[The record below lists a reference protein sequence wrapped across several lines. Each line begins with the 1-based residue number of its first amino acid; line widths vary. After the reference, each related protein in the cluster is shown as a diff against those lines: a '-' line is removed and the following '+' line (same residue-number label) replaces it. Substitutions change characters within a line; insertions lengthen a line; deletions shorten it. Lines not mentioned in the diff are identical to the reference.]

1 MRILK
6 DLEFNCPRKDTG
18 KYKTFFVS
26 RKKEVKRIWKYGE
39 EITKSISYKLKFI
52 DSGRFMASSSSN
64 LVDNLAE
71 EIHKIKWK
79 YENFENINSA

>member
-1 MRILK
+1 
-6 DLEFNCPRKDTG
+6 
-18 KYKTFFVS
+18 
-26 RKKEVKRIWKYGE
+26 
-39 EITKSISYKLKFI
+39 
-52 DSGRFMASSSSN
+52 MASSSSN